1 MNRSRFSLRF
11 HKIQLS
17 TLYLGILYM
26 CVKGKIILNLTLG
39 DLDTQIVFIFFK
51 LDWKFMLQIPKN
63 LNYVYIKNS
72 NIVIRA
78 ILNLVLCSRKIVID
92 VYIIIFLTSYFK
104 QIVDHSLILFLIEIH
119 ILKKIK
125 TII

>member
-1 MNRSRFSLRF
+1 
-11 HKIQLS
+11 
-17 TLYLGILYM
+17 M

-39 DLDTQIVFIFFK
+39 DLDTQIVLIFFK

-63 LNYVYIKNS
+63 LNYVYIKNT
-72 NIVIRA
+72 NIEIRA